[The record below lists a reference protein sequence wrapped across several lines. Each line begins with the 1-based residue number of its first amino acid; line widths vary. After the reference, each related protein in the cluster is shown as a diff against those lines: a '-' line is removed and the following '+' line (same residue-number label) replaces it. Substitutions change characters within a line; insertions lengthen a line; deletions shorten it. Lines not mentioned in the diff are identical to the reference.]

1 MIKKIIYSAIV
12 AVLML
17 SASVQAEIVNRIV
30 AVVGNQVITMSDL
43 EKAYTKDELGILKSG
58 SQISKREYLE
68 KMIEKMLIDQEVK
81 RQGITVSVLEV
92 EQAIEKKRTQLGMS
106 PDDFI
111 QTLRRQGMTIDEY
124 RDQVR
129 ENLVLG
135 KLVSREVKSEI
146 NISDKEIELY
156 YQKHQAEFKTPDKIH
171 LYHLVIRKADASR
184 ETIARI
190 QKEFAQGASFTAL
203 AKKYSEGEEAE
214 KGGDLGWVEMNALKP
229 ELAQMLMSV
238 EINELSPVYEDEVG
252 LHLFW
257 IQGREKGIQPGLDQ
271 VKAQIKQI
279 LEREQFDQ
287 QYELWLK
294 RLKGK
299 AYIEIRL

>member
-1 MIKKIIYSAIV
+1 MIRRIIYSAIP
-12 AVLML
+12 ALLML
-17 SASVQAEIVNRIV
+17 SASIQAEIVDRIV
-30 AVVGNQVITMSDL
+30 AVVGNQVITMSEL
-43 EKAYTKDELGILKSG
+43 EKAYNKDELGLLKSN
-58 SQISKREYLE
+58 SQISRQEYLE

-106 PDDFI
+106 PEDFI

-124 RDQVR
+124 REQVR
-129 ENLVLG
+129 QNLVLG

-146 NISDKEIELY
+146 NITDQEIQLY

-171 LYHLVIRKADASR
+171 LYHLVIRKGEASR
-184 ETIARI
+184 ETISRI
-190 QKEFAQGASFTAL
+190 QKEFAQGTSFTAL

-229 ELAQMLMSV
+229 ELAQMLKNLQ
-238 EINELSPVYEDEVG
+238 INELSPVYEDEVG

-257 IQGREKGIQPGLDQ
+257 IQGKDQGTQLALDQ
-271 VKAQIKQI
+271 VRDQIKQI

-294 RLKGK
+294 RLKSK